1 MFYKNFFI
9 SSNMTTIE
17 FLKIFETKRHTR
29 YVLKTALSAYLVL
42 KMTKTITFKQ
52 PVTLT

>member
-1 MFYKNFFI
+1 
-9 SSNMTTIE
+9 MTAIK
-17 FLKIFETKRHTR
+17 FLKIFETKHHIR
-29 YVLKTALSAYLVL
+29 YVLKTALPAYLVL